1 MNHRHKQQ
9 IRKRSVEC
17 LINKSLASLNHQ
29 HEMATGPQ
37 GTNSSVSRFVVSLWV
52 IQLCLDGSDRC
63 HASEVSTI
71 EFIPVENLFIEQLE
85 GDMPKFSAN
94 VCVCALLC
102 FDWMHWHIITCATCA
117 FKNAT
122 YRSREEPRCWLT
134 TCRVKGAETLCGFK
148 SCEPESICRSFI
160 STASLQVDPTPSF
173 VCVIY
178 SNAQL
183 GHHAVRI

>member
-94 VCVCALLC
+94 VCVCVPFFALIECIDTSSHAPHAPHALSK
-102 FDWMHWHIITCATCA
+102 MQ
-117 FKNAT
+117 
-122 YRSREEPRCWLT
+122 LT
-134 TCRVKGAETLCGFK
+134 
-148 SCEPESICRSFI
+148 
-160 STASLQVDPTPSF
+160 
-173 VCVIY
+173 
-178 SNAQL
+178 
-183 GHHAVRI
+183 AVARNRDAD

>member
-94 VCVCALLC
+94 VCVCVCPSLL
-102 FDWMHWHIITCATCA
+102 
-117 FKNAT
+117 
-122 YRSREEPRCWLT
+122 
-134 TCRVKGAETLCGFK
+134 
-148 SCEPESICRSFI
+148 
-160 STASLQVDPTPSF
+160 
-173 VCVIY
+173 
-178 SNAQL
+178 
-183 GHHAVRI
+183 